1 MQEVS
6 RHAQSSKN
14 YLYAADAS
22 TLQRELAE
30 IGEAKVN
37 AIVAYREIIEMVSPV
52 DEALEVMVFA
62 RRFWLAILRVWK

>member
-6 RHAQSSKN
+6 QHVQSSKD

-30 IGEAKVN
+30 IGEAKVS
-37 AIVAYREIIEMVSPV
+37 AIVAYRETIEVVSPV
-52 DEALEVMVFA
+52 DEALEVMVFGA
-62 RRFWLAILRVWK
+62 DFGSQY